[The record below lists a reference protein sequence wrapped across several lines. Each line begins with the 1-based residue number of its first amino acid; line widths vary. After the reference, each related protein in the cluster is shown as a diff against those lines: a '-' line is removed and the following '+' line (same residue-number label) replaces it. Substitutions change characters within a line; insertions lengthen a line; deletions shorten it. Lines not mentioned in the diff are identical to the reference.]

1 MKIKASRTLL
11 AIALGLT
18 LACGSALAQTNAA
31 QSERA
36 AATPSARTNAP
47 DAAFV
52 EKASAAGLAEVT
64 AGKTATEKSQSDEV
78 KTFGQQ
84 MVDDHTKAGDELKSI
99 AQSKG
104 MTVSSAPMA
113 SDTKAIASMSNLS
126 GAAFDSAFKKKMV
139 ADHEK
144 VIALFKKES
153 ASGSDADLKA
163 FATKTL
169 PTLQHH
175 LEMAKALPANK

>member
-1 MKIKASRTLL
+1 MNIRPSRTLL
-11 AIALGLT
+11 AIALGLAV
-18 LACGSALAQTNAA
+18 ACGSAAAQTNEA
-31 QSERA
+31 QSDRA
-36 AATPSARTNAP
+36 APTPATRSNAA

-52 EKASAAGLAEVT
+52 EKASAAGLTEVA
-64 AGKTATEKSQSDEV
+64 AGKAATEKSQSDQV

-99 AQSKG
+99 AQTKG
-104 MTVSSAPMA
+104 IAVSPTPMA
-113 SDTKAIASMSNLS
+113 SDTKALASMSNLS
-126 GAAFDSAFKKKMV
+126 GPAFDAAFKKKMV
-139 ADHEK
+139 GDHEK

-153 ASGSDADLKA
+153 AGGSDPDLKA

-175 LEMAKALPANK
+175 LEMAKALPATK

>member
-1 MKIKASRTLL
+1 MKIYTSRTLL
-11 AIALGLT
+11 AVALGLT
-18 LACGSALAQTNAA
+18 LVCGSAIAQTHTA
-31 QSERA
+31 
-36 AATPSARTNAP
+36 NAP

-52 EKASAAGLAEVT
+52 EKASAAGLTEVT

-104 MTVSSAPMA
+104 IMVSSSPMA
-113 SDTKAIASMSNLS
+113 ADAKALASMDNLS
-126 GAAFDSAFKKKMV
+126 GAAFDSAFKKKMIG
-139 ADHEK
+139 DHEK

-153 ASGSDADLKA
+153 TSGSDADLKA

>member
-1 MKIKASRTLL
+1 MKIHASRTML
-11 AIALGLT
+11 AVALGLT
-18 LACGSALAQTNAA
+18 LACGSAAAQTKA
-31 QSERA
+31 
-36 AATPSARTNAP
+36 SAS

-52 EKASAAGLAEVT
+52 EKASAAGLTEVT
-64 AGKTATEKSQSDEV
+64 AGKTATEKSQSDQV

-99 AQSKG
+99 AQAKG

-113 SDTKAIASMSNLS
+113 ADAKALDSMDNLT

-153 ASGSDADLKA
+153 TTGSDADLKA

-175 LEMAKALPANK
+175 LEMAKALPASK

>member
-1 MKIKASRTLL
+1 MKIHTPRTIL
-11 AIALGLT
+11 AVALGLT
-18 LACGSALAQTNAA
+18 LMCGAVGAQTNEA
-31 QSERA
+31 QSDRA
-36 AATPSARTNAP
+36 APTPSARSHAP

-52 EKASAAGLAEVT
+52 EKASAAGLTEVA
-64 AGKTATEKSQSDEV
+64 AGKAATEKSPSADV

-84 MVDDHTKAGDELKSI
+84 MVDDHTKAGDELKAI
-99 AQSKG
+99 AQPKG
-104 MTVSSAPMA
+104 IAVSSAPMA
-113 SDTKAIASMSNLS
+113 SDTKALAAMSNLS
-126 GAAFDSAFKKKMV
+126 GAAFDTAFKKKMV

-175 LEMAKALPANK
+175 LEMAKALPAGK

>member
-1 MKIKASRTLL
+1 MKTLPNRTLL
-11 AIALGLT
+11 AAVLGL
-18 LACGSALAQTNAA
+18 ALAYGGAAAA
-31 QSERA
+31 QKAS
-36 AATPSARTNAP
+36 SP

-52 EKASAAGLAEVT
+52 AKASAAGLTEVA
-64 AGKTATEKSQSDEV
+64 AGKAGAEKGQSDSV

-84 MVDDHTKAGDELKSI
+84 MVDDHTKANDELTSI
-99 AQSKG
+99 AQPKG
-104 MTVSSAPMA
+104 ITLSTAPMA
-113 SDTKAIASMSNLS
+113 ADTKALSMMDKQS
-126 GAAFDSAFKKKMV
+126 GAAFDASFKKKMV

-153 ASGSDADLKA
+153 MSGSDADLKA

-175 LEMAKALPANK
+175 LEMAKALPAGK

>member
-1 MKIKASRTLL
+1 MKIKTSRTLL
-11 AIALGLT
+11 AIALGLAVT
-18 LACGSALAQTNAA
+18 CGSVSAQTNEA
-31 QSERA
+31 QSDRA
-36 AATPSARTNAP
+36 APTPSTRSNAP
-47 DAAFV
+47 DAVFV
-52 EKASAAGLAEVT
+52 EKASAAGLTEVA
-64 AGKTATEKSQSDEV
+64 AGKAATEKSQSDQV

-99 AQSKG
+99 AQTKG
-104 MTVSSAPMA
+104 MAVSPTPMA
-113 SDTKAIASMSNLS
+113 ADTKALASMDNLS
-126 GAAFDSAFKKKMV
+126 GTAFDAAFKKKMV

-153 ASGSDADLKA
+153 SGGSDPDLKA

-175 LEMAKALPANK
+175 LEMAKALPAAK